1 MSNPLFNNLFGSRN
15 SVPVTQSGGSRGFNI
30 TEFMSKFKE
39 FQRSFKDDPNKT
51 LDELVSSGKVTKEQ
65 VERATNMA
73 QFLKRWL

>member
-1 MSNPLFNNLFGSRN
+1 MANPLFNNMFGGRN
-15 SVPVTQSGGSRGFNI
+15 NVPAPQIGGSSGFNI
-30 TEFMSKFKE
+30 NEFMSKFKE
-39 FQRSFKDDPNKT
+39 FQKSFKDDTNKT

>member
-1 MSNPLFNNLFGSRN
+1 MANPLFNNMFGGRN
-15 SVPVTQSGGSRGFNI
+15 NVPTPQIGGSSGFNI
-30 TEFMSKFKE
+30 NEFMSRFKE
-39 FQRSFKDDPNKT
+39 FQKSFKDDPNKT

>member
-1 MSNPLFNNLFGSRN
+1 MANPLFSNMFGGRSN
-15 SVPVTQSGGSRGFNI
+15 VPSTQIGGSSGFNVK
-30 TEFMSKFKE
+30 EFMSRFKE

>member
-1 MSNPLFNNLFGSRN
+1 MANPLFNNMFGGRSN
-15 SVPVTQSGGSRGFNI
+15 VPSTQIGGSSVFNI
-30 TEFMSKFKE
+30 NEFMSKFRE
-39 FQRSFKDDPNKT
+39 FQKSFKDDPNKT